1 MTTHEDAVAMVS
13 LVYAARAAKRDA
25 ETSDK
30 ILTAALKQYLQDSGD
45 LDVYDGESRLTASL
59 QERQLAGSLDL
70 KSMAEENPGLLI
82 ELGLIGVLSADL
94 KALGA
99 NDEDAKDAALYLRA
113 GNKSYALIVKA
124 EK

>member
-13 LVYAARAAKRDA
+13 LVYAARATKRDA

-30 ILTAALKQYLQDSGD
+30 ILTDALKTYLTDSGE
-45 LDVYDGESRLTASL
+45 LDVYDGETRLTASL

-70 KSMAEENPGLLI
+70 KSMAQEMPDLLLQLAL
-82 ELGLIGVLSADL
+82 LGTLKADL
-94 KALGA
+94 KAVSETVSA
-99 NDEDAKDAALYLRA
+99 VDAAMYLRV
-113 GNKSYALIVKA
+113 GGKSYALIVKA

>member
-13 LVYAARAAKRDA
+13 LVYAARATKRDA

-30 ILTAALKQYLQDSGD
+30 ILTDALKTYLKDSGEI
-45 LDVYDGESRLTASL
+45 DVYDGESRLTASL
-59 QERQLAGSLDL
+59 QERQLVGSLDL
-70 KSMAEENPGLLI
+70 KSMAQENPGLLI
-82 ELGLIGVLSADL
+82 ELGLMGVLSADL

-99 NDEDAKDAALYLRA
+99 NDEDAADAARYLRA
-113 GNKSYALIVKA
+113 GGKSYALIVKA

>member
-13 LVYAARAAKRDA
+13 LVYAARATKRDA

-30 ILTAALKQYLQDSGD
+30 ILTDALKTYLTDSGE

-59 QERQLAGSLDL
+59 QERTLAGSLNLAHMALDEPDL
-70 KSMAEENPGLLI
+70 VLALALAGA
-82 ELGLIGVLSADL
+82 LSADL
-94 KALGA
+94 KAVGTTEHA
-99 NDEDAKDAALYLRA
+99 ADAARYLRA
-113 GNKSYALIVKA
+113 GSKTYALTVKA

>member
-30 ILTAALKQYLQDSGD
+30 ILTDALKTYLTDSGEV
-45 LDVYDGESRLTASL
+45 DVYDGESGMTASL
-59 QERQLAGSLDL
+59 QERQLSGLLDL
-70 KSMAEENPGLLI
+70 KSMAEEMPDLL
-82 ELGLIGVLSADL
+82 LQLALAGTLKADL
-94 KALGA
+94 KAVSA
-99 NDEDAKDAALYLRA
+99 TARAADAVMYLRA

>member
-13 LVYAARAAKRDA
+13 LVYAARATKRDA

-30 ILTAALKQYLQDSGD
+30 ILTAALKTYLKDSGEI
-45 LDVYDGESRLTASL
+45 DVYDGESRLTASL
-59 QERQLAGSLDL
+59 QERQLVGSLDL
-70 KSMAEENPGLLI
+70 KSMAQENPGLLI
-82 ELGLIGVLSADL
+82 ELGLMGVLSADL

-99 NDEDAKDAALYLRA
+99 NDEDAADAARYLRA
-113 GNKSYALIVKA
+113 GGKSYALTVKA

>member
-70 KSMAEENPGLLI
+70 AGMAEENPDLLR
-82 ELGLIGVLSADL
+82 ELALMGVLSADL

-99 NDEDAKDAALYLRA
+99 NGDAAVEAALYLRA
-113 GNKSYALIVKA
+113 GGKSYALTVKA

>member
-30 ILTAALKQYLQDSGD
+30 IMTDALKTYLKDSGEI
-45 LDVYDGESRLTASL
+45 DVYDGESQLTASL
-59 QERQLAGSLDL
+59 QERLLAGSLDL
-70 KSMAEENPGLLI
+70 KSMAEEMPDLLLQLAL
-82 ELGLIGVLSADL
+82 LGTLRADL
-94 KALGA
+94 KAVGETVSA
-99 NDEDAKDAALYLRA
+99 VDAGRYLRV
-113 GNKSYALIVKA
+113 GDVTYALIVKA

>member
-13 LVYAARAAKRDA
+13 LVYAARATKRDA

-30 ILTAALKQYLQDSGD
+30 ILTDALKTYLTDSGE
-45 LDVYDGESRLTASL
+45 LDVYDGESGMTASL

-70 KSMAEENPGLLI
+70 KSMAEEMPDLLLQLAL
-82 ELGLIGVLSADL
+82 LGTLRADL
-94 KALGA
+94 KAVGETVSA
-99 NDEDAKDAALYLRA
+99 VDAGRYLRV
-113 GNKSYALIVKA
+113 GGKSYALIVKA

>member
-13 LVYAARAAKRDA
+13 LVYAARATKRDA

-30 ILTAALKQYLQDSGD
+30 IMTDALKTYLQDSGEI
-45 LDVYDGESRLTASL
+45 DVYDGESRLTASL

-70 KSMAEENPGLLI
+70 KSMAQEMPDLLLQLAL
-82 ELGLIGVLSADL
+82 LGTLKADL
-94 KALGA
+94 KAVSETVSA
-99 NDEDAKDAALYLRA
+99 EDAAMYLRV
-113 GNKSYALIVKA
+113 GSKSYALIVKA

>member
-1 MTTHEDAVAMVS
+1 MITHEDAVAMVS

-30 ILTAALKQYLQDSGD
+30 ILTDALKTYLTDSGD
-45 LDVYDGESRLTASL
+45 LDVYDGENRLTASL

-99 NDEDAKDAALYLRA
+99 NSDAAVEAALYLCP
-113 GNKSYALIVKA
+113 GGKSYALTVKA

>member
-13 LVYAARAAKRDA
+13 LVYAARATKRDA

-30 ILTAALKQYLQDSGD
+30 IMTDALKTYLQDSGEI
-45 LDVYDGESRLTASL
+45 DVYDGESRLTASL

-70 KSMAEENPGLLI
+70 ASMAQENPGLLI
-82 ELGLIGVLSADL
+82 ELGLMGVLSADL

-99 NDEDAKDAALYLRA
+99 NDEDAADAARYLRA
-113 GNKSYALIVKA
+113 GGKSYALTVKA

>member
-30 ILTAALKQYLQDSGD
+30 ILTAALKQYLTDSGD

-70 KSMAEENPGLLI
+70 KNMAEENPDLLL
-82 ELGLIGVLSADL
+82 ELALMGVLSADL

-99 NDEDAKDAALYLRA
+99 NGDAAVEAALYLRA
-113 GNKSYALIVKA
+113 GGKSYALTVKA

>member
-13 LVYAARAAKRDA
+13 LVYAARATKRDA

-30 ILTAALKQYLQDSGD
+30 ILTDALKTYLTDSGE

-59 QERQLAGSLDL
+59 QERTLAGSLNLAHMALDEPDL
-70 KSMAEENPGLLI
+70 VLALALAGA
-82 ELGLIGVLSADL
+82 LSADL
-94 KALGA
+94 KAVGTTEHA
-99 NDEDAKDAALYLRA
+99 ADAVRYLRA
-113 GNKSYALIVKA
+113 GSKTYALTVKA

>member
-13 LVYAARAAKRDA
+13 LVYAARATKRDA

-30 ILTAALKQYLQDSGD
+30 ILTDALKTYLKDSGEI
-45 LDVYDGESRLTASL
+45 DVYDGESRLTASL

-70 KSMAEENPGLLI
+70 KSMAQEMPDLLLRLAL
-82 ELGLIGVLSADL
+82 LGKLSADI
-94 KALGA
+94 KAVSA
-99 NDEDAKDAALYLRA
+99 TEYAEDAAMYLRA
-113 GNKSYALIVKA
+113 GSKSYALIVKA

>member
-1 MTTHEDAVAMVS
+1 MVS
-13 LVYAARAAKRDA
+13 LVYAARATKRDA

-30 ILTAALKQYLQDSGD
+30 ILTAALKQYLTDSGD

-70 KSMAEENPGLLI
+70 KSMAEEMPDLLLQLAL
-82 ELGLIGVLSADL
+82 LGTLRADL
-94 KALGA
+94 KAVGETVSA
-99 NDEDAKDAALYLRA
+99 VDAGRYLRV
-113 GNKSYALIVKA
+113 GDVTYALIVKA

>member
-70 KSMAEENPGLLI
+70 AGMAEENPDLLR
-82 ELGLIGVLSADL
+82 ELALMGVLSADL

-99 NDEDAKDAALYLRA
+99 NGDAAVEAALYLCA
-113 GNKSYALIVKA
+113 GGKSYALTVKA

>member
-13 LVYAARAAKRDA
+13 LVYAARATKRDA

-30 ILTAALKQYLQDSGD
+30 ILTAALKTYLTDSGD
-45 LDVYDGESRLTASL
+45 LDVYDGESGMTASL

-70 KSMAEENPGLLI
+70 KSMAEENPDLLL
-82 ELGLIGVLSADL
+82 ELALMGVLSADL

-99 NDEDAKDAALYLRA
+99 NGDAAVEAALYLRA
-113 GNKSYALIVKA
+113 GNKSYALTVKA

>member
-13 LVYAARAAKRDA
+13 LVYAARATKRDA

-30 ILTAALKQYLQDSGD
+30 ILTDALKTYLKDSGEI
-45 LDVYDGESRLTASL
+45 DVYDGESRLTASL

-70 KSMAEENPGLLI
+70 KSMAQEMPDLLLQLAL
-82 ELGLIGVLSADL
+82 LGTLKADL
-94 KALGA
+94 KAVSETVSA
-99 NDEDAKDAALYLRA
+99 EDAAMYLRV
-113 GNKSYALIVKA
+113 GSKSYALIVKA

>member
-30 ILTAALKQYLQDSGD
+30 ILTDALKTYLTDSGEV
-45 LDVYDGESRLTASL
+45 DVYDGENRLTAAL

-70 KSMAEENPGLLI
+70 KSMAEEMPDLL
-82 ELGLIGVLSADL
+82 LQLALAGTLKADL
-94 KALGA
+94 KAVSA
-99 NDEDAKDAALYLRA
+99 TARAADAVMYLRA
-113 GNKSYALIVKA
+113 GDVTYALTVKA

>member
-13 LVYAARAAKRDA
+13 LVYAARATKRDA

-30 ILTAALKQYLQDSGD
+30 ILTAALKQYLTDSGD

-59 QERQLAGSLDL
+59 QERQLVGSLDL
-70 KSMAEENPGLLI
+70 KSMAQENPGLLI
-82 ELGLIGVLSADL
+82 ELGLMGVLSADL

-99 NDEDAKDAALYLRA
+99 NDEDAADAARYLRA
-113 GNKSYALIVKA
+113 GGKSYALIVKA

>member
-30 ILTAALKQYLQDSGD
+30 ILTDALKTYLKDSGEV
-45 LDVYDGESRLTASL
+45 DVYDGENRLTAAL
-59 QERQLAGSLDL
+59 QERQLAGSIDL
-70 KSMAEENPGLLI
+70 KSMAEEMPDLL
-82 ELGLIGVLSADL
+82 LQLALAGTLKADL
-94 KALGA
+94 KAVSA
-99 NDEDAKDAALYLRA
+99 TARAADAAMYLRV
-113 GNKSYALIVKA
+113 GDVTYALIVKA

>member
-1 MTTHEDAVAMVS
+1 MITHEDAVAMVS
-13 LVYAARAAKRDA
+13 LVYAARATKRDA

-45 LDVYDGESRLTASL
+45 LDVYDGENRLTASL

-99 NDEDAKDAALYLRA
+99 NDEDAKDAAMYLRA
-113 GNKSYALIVKA
+113 GGKSYALTVKA